1 MLSGGRQPGIMMV
14 ISPRGVEKTL
24 VQMKLE
30 GRVSQPWPQKCP
42 DLGAVLRESAIV
54 GLGPRH
60 GDF

>member
-1 MLSGGRQPGIMMV
+1 MV
-14 ISPRGVEKTL
+14 ISLRGVEKTL

-42 DLGAVLRESAIV
+42 DLGAVLRESVIV